1 MSIRGSRGRIPVLS
15 AIAAFL
21 LGCTVAHG
29 QLIDCRDPGPADSFK
44 IFVDEVRTSDTSPPS
59 AEVRKTLQA
68 IRRILTENLTM
79 SAKVASSGTSATEL
93 GVRDCGQRFPRDASD
108 FDDHQFD
115 SLDNLRV
122 ILEVWGVLDN
132 SAKGSGAIGFA
143 LVPARPLA
151 PPAVYVVPS
160 PNLLNSLRQGTQVS
174 AFAPLVLGIRRF
186 QNHAYA
192 EAVPLLCSGM
202 GQLAPVLN
210 DQSALS
216 DPAFRTRQQAL
227 VASLN
232 GIINS
237 SIVEARKI
245 SGSPYNLLTPANN
258 GTFACPR

>member
-1 MSIRGSRGRIPVLS
+1 MSIRESWVRIPILS
-15 AIAAFL
+15 AIAACL
-21 LGCTVAHG
+21 LGCALAHG
-29 QLIDCRDPGPADSFK
+29 QLIDCSDPGPPDSFK
-44 IFVDEVRTSDTSPPS
+44 IFVDEIRTSDTSPPS
-59 AEVRKTLQA
+59 AQVRKTLQA
-68 IRRILTENLTM
+68 IRKILTENLTM
-79 SAKVASSGTSATEL
+79 SAKTAASGISVTDL
-93 GVRDCGQRFPRDASD
+93 GVRDCGQRFPKDASD

-143 LVPARPLA
+143 LVPARPFA

-160 PNLLNSLRQGTQVS
+160 SNLLNSLRQSTQVS

-186 QNHAYA
+186 QNHAFA

-216 DPAFRTRQQAL
+216 DPTFRARQQAL

-232 GIINS
+232 GIINT

-245 SGSPYNLLTPANN
+245 SGSPYNLLTPASN